1 MDNLTRGNE
10 EMIGAAAHYQSR
22 SPAVRGGDLFTGERT
37 QRSTFEH
44 RSKTVPLTV
53 GPSPRLYT
61 RAAMASELP
70 CHNASAGDEILLE
83 GMRFYAYHGV
93 NPEEQALG
101 QRFTV
106 DVVLSVDLRQA
117 GQSDELANTVSYSA
131 VYKVVR
137 RIVEGEPRQLIE
149 AVAEEISST
158 ILTEFPP
165 VARVTVTVRKP
176 EVPMKGSML
185 DAAGVRITRSRAD
198 GSDDS

>member
-1 MDNLTRGNE
+1 
-10 EMIGAAAHYQSR
+10 
-22 SPAVRGGDLFTGERT
+22 
-37 QRSTFEH
+37 
-44 RSKTVPLTV
+44 
-53 GPSPRLYT
+53 
-61 RAAMASELP
+61 MASEFSST
-70 CHNASAGDEILLE
+70 NASATDEILLE

-93 NPEEQALG
+93 NPEEQELG

-106 DVVLSVDLRQA
+106 DVVLAVDLRRA

-137 RIVEGEPRQLIE
+137 GIVEGEPRQLIE
-149 AVAEEISST
+149 AVAEDIAAA
-158 ILTEFPP
+158 ILTGFPP

-198 GSDDS
+198 GNDRS